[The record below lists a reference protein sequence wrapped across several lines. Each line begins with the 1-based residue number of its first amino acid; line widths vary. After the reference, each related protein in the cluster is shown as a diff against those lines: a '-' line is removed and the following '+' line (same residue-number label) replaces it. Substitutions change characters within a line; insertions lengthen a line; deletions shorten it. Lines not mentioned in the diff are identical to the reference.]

1 MEKLEIIQSISNI
14 IKDYG
19 SFSISEVE
27 EGERSV
33 VVGSLGSSV
42 GLAEY
47 FREDYCE
54 VNVYEPSSF
63 SSDPMDTYKEEY
75 VNLSKEALSDV
86 LFVCQQWEA
95 ENIRTQKRIN

>member
-19 SFSISEVE
+19 SFSIGEVE

-33 VVGSLGSSV
+33 VVGSLGSFV

-47 FREDYCE
+47 FTKDYCE

-63 SSDPMDTYKEEY
+63 SSDPMDTYKQEY
-75 VNLSKEALSDV
+75 VNLSEEALSDV

-95 ENIRTQKRIN
+95 ENIRTQKRID